1 MKMKKTFFICLLALN
16 TLLVSGQEKAM
27 LTKEETVNYLK
38 KKLFESNNLK
48 NKDNFYLESYSLRIS
63 DCDLSISYS
72 NVSQLG
78 GRPTGSVN
86 HNYKYYD
93 SNYDFNPMQIEDIG
107 IDDASS
113 TADVGLIYITLKAK
127 TGKKKVNTGK
137 YEEKKNPYYQGS
149 PYQDANGKWWDE
161 TYFKFIDTEGESV
174 TVGTIYIPFLKS
186 DPLNFNKIKKAL
198 EHLRDLCSAEDD
210 PFGE

>member
-1 MKMKKTFFICLLALN
+1 MKKTFFICLLALN
-16 TLLVSGQEKAM
+16 SLLVLGQEKAM

-38 KKLFESNNLK
+38 KKLSECGNLK
-48 NKDNFYLESYSLRIS
+48 SKDNYYVENYSLRIS
-63 DCDLSISYS
+63 DCDLSVYYS

-78 GRPTGSVN
+78 GRPTGSSAN
-86 HNYKYYD
+86 HSYKQFDYSYG
-93 SNYDFNPMQIEDIG
+93 FNPMQIADIG
-107 IDDASS
+107 INDVSS
-113 TADVGLIYITLKAK
+113 SADVGLIYITLKSK
-127 TGKKKVNTGK
+127 TGKQKINTGK

-149 PYQDANGKWWDE
+149 PYQDANGKWWEE
-161 TYFKFIDTEGESV
+161 TYFKYVETEGENV
-174 TVGTIYIPFLKS
+174 TVGTIYIPYLKS